1 MNRATAAH
9 SPMKNPNHPPKN
21 DDTDGTIDS
30 EQDDAQVP
38 CILVFNAND
47 PSGCGGLSCDAVV
60 ISSVGG
66 HALTVLTGTYVR
78 DTGQIFDQ
86 FALDD
91 EAVEDQARAVLEDI
105 APQAIKVG
113 FVGSAENLSTI
124 AAVCSDY
131 NDVPVVTYMPDLS
144 WWEETAIE
152 NYLDACT
159 ELLLPQTSVLCGNY
173 STLRRWLL
181 PDWEADRPPSARDI
195 ARAAAAFGVPYT
207 LVTGIV
213 QADQQIDNILASP
226 ESILAEHRFERF
238 EAIFSGA
245 GETLCAALAALIANG
260 TDLTAATQEALLY
273 LDQSLSA
280 GFRPGMGHVIPD
292 RMFWATPEDDDEA
305 SAQDNAPTLDFNDDP
320 AFHETKH

>member
-1 MNRATAAH
+1 
-9 SPMKNPNHPPKN
+9 MKNPNPTAQT
-21 DDTDGTIDS
+21 DDPTQNEDAGDDDS
-30 EQDDAQVP
+30 SIP

-47 PSGCGGLSCDAVV
+47 PSGCGGLSSDTVV

-66 HALTVLTGTYVR
+66 HPLTVMTGTYVR

-86 FALDD
+86 FSLDE
-91 EAVEDQARAVLEDI
+91 EAVEDQARAVLEDVT
-105 APQAIKVG
+105 PQAIKVG
-113 FVGSAENLSTI
+113 FVGTAENLGVI
-124 AAVCSDY
+124 AAITSDY
-131 NDVPVVTYMPDLS
+131 SDVPVVTYMPDLS
-144 WWEETAIE
+144 WWNETEID

-181 PDWEADRPPSARDI
+181 PDWDSDKAPTARDI
-195 ARAAAAFGVPYT
+195 ARAAAQFGVPYT
-207 LVTGIV
+207 LVTGMM
-213 QADQQIDNILASP
+213 QASQHIDNMLASP
-226 ESILAEHRFERF
+226 ETVLAEHRFERF

-245 GETLCAALAALIANG
+245 GETLSAALSALIANG
-260 TDLTAATQEALLY
+260 TDLTAATHEALLY

-292 RMFWATPEDDDEA
+292 RMFWATPEDEED
-305 SAQDNAPTLDFNDDP
+305 AQTGGNAPTLDFNDDP

>member
-1 MNRATAAH
+1 MNYATAAY
-9 SPMKNPNHPPKN
+9 SLMKNPNTDPKN
-21 DDTDGTIDS
+21 DDAEAVVDS

-47 PSGCGGLSCDAVV
+47 PSGCGGLCCDAVV

-66 HALTVLTGTYVR
+66 HALSVLTGTYVR

-86 FALDD
+86 FAFDD
-91 EAVEDQARAVLEDI
+91 DAVEDQARAVLEDI

-113 FVGSAENLSTI
+113 FVGSAENLAII
-124 AAVCSDY
+124 AAVCADY
-131 NDVPVVTYMPDLS
+131 SDVPVVTYMPDLS
-144 WWEETAIE
+144 WWEESSIE

-159 ELLLPQTSVLCGNY
+159 ELLLPQTSILCGNY

-181 PDWEADRPPSARDI
+181 PDWDADRPPSARDI
-195 ARAAAAFGVPYT
+195 ARAAAASGVPYT
-207 LVTGIV
+207 LVTGV
-213 QADQQIDNILASP
+213 MQVSQQIDNILASP
-226 ESILAEHRFERF
+226 ETILCEHRFERF

-245 GETLCAALAALIANG
+245 GETLSAALAALIANG

-273 LDQSLSA
+273 LDQSLNA

-292 RMFWATPEDDDEA
+292 RMFWATPDDDEEA
-305 SAQDNAPTLDFNDDP
+305 TTSDAPSHDFNDDP
-320 AFHETKH
+320 ALHETKH